1 MLNIHSYFYFFI
13 IIRDTRFSQSKKPF
27 KAFFEI
33 IITIQLDTL
42 TTVLF
47 YYMLGKKDSN
57 IFLLLHEIRE
67 MAGEWH

>member
-1 MLNIHSYFYFFI
+1 M
-13 IIRDTRFSQSKKPF
+13 IRDSLKVKTF